1 MLLQSVSKQC
11 GNLWA
16 GYTEVLNWYFPLT
29 TSQVYAV
36 CLTKHTKNISSGHNW
51 EPARIEEWN
60 NSYARIHPDGDLGY
74 SVIAICKAQQQW
86 GINTGGAVRTST
98 LPIPF
103 TNVFLAVAST
113 SSEWCCPGCSATNTT
128 VTTRAYQ
135 SNRPD
140 VAQPNDVNWIII
152 GCQPQWGFDSG
163 TAEKNIVILPLPVIN
178 PLSGF
183 ACLTDSNGAGDIGIK
198 SMSSTSIVVD
208 VDTNKDASRNFYWL
222 VIAL

>member
-1 MLLQSVSKQC
+1 MFLIQRSLYLRLKQTRHPHGIMDLYVGSFW
-11 GNLWA
+11 GN
-16 GYTEVLNWYFPLT
+16 
-29 TSQVYAV
+29 
-36 CLTKHTKNISSGHNW
+36 
-51 EPARIEEWN
+51 R
-60 NSYARIHPDGDLGY
+60 
-74 SVIAICKAQQQW
+74 QW

-152 GCQPQWGFDSG
+152 GC
-163 TAEKNIVILPLPVIN
+163 
-178 PLSGF
+178 
-183 ACLTDSNGAGDIGIK
+183 
-198 SMSSTSIVVD
+198 
-208 VDTNKDASRNFYWL
+208 
-222 VIAL
+222 

>member
-1 MLLQSVSKQC
+1 MDC
-11 GNLWA
+11 
-16 GYTEVLNWYFPLT
+16 YR
-29 TSQVYAV
+29 
-36 CLTKHTKNISSGHNW
+36 CLI
-51 EPARIEEWN
+51 
-60 NSYARIHPDGDLGY
+60 
-74 SVIAICKAQQQW
+74 QW

>member
-1 MLLQSVSKQC
+1 MVPFISPLGSSK
-11 GNLWA
+11 
-16 GYTEVLNWYFPLT
+16 
-29 TSQVYAV
+29 
-36 CLTKHTKNISSGHNW
+36 
-51 EPARIEEWN
+51 
-60 NSYARIHPDGDLGY
+60 
-74 SVIAICKAQQQW
+74 QW